1 MDSRTDTATS
11 EVELVL
17 DAHAELG
24 EGPTW
29 HAAESALVWV
39 DITRRLVHRY
49 TPATGRDESIDV
61 GQHVGAAA
69 PRAAGGLVLALRDGF
84 GILDTA
90 TGRVEMIADIE
101 ADHPG
106 NRMNDGKCDSAGRF
120 WAGTM
125 AYDNRPGAGALYRLE
140 TDHHVVKVLSD
151 VTISN
156 GIGWS
161 PDDRL
166 MYYIDTPTLGV
177 DVFDYDAGTGSIE
190 RRRRLITIPPE
201 AGSPDGM
208 TVDSDGFLWVALW
221 RGWAAHRYSP
231 EGVLDRVVKLP
242 VARVT
247 SCVFGG
253 PDLADLYI
261 TSASIE
267 LSPDALRDQP
277 HAGGLFRS
285 RPGVV
290 GLPQHS
296 FKG

>member
-1 MDSRTDTATS
+1 MDSRTDIATS

-39 DITRRLVHRY
+39 DITRCLVHRY
-49 TPATGRDESIDV
+49 TPASGRDESIDV

-69 PRAAGGLVLALRDGF
+69 PRAAGGLVLALRDGV

-90 TGRVEMIADIE
+90 TRRVEMIADIE

-140 TDHHVVKVLSD
+140 TDRHVARVLSA

-161 PDDRL
+161 LDDRL

-177 DVFDYDAGTGSIE
+177 DVFDYEAATGAITN
-190 RRRRLITIPPE
+190 RRRLITIPPE
-201 AGSPDGM
+201 AGQPDGM

-221 RGWAAHRYSP
+221 GGWAVHRYSP
-231 EGVLDRVVKLP
+231 KGVLDRVVKLP
-242 VARVT
+242 VAKVT
-247 SCVFGG
+247 SCAFGG

-267 LSPDALRDQP
+267 LSPDELREQP
-277 HAGGLFRS
+277 HAGGLFRH
-285 RPGVV
+285 RPGVA
-290 GLPQHS
+290 GLPTHS